1 MADTFKIYKDDE
13 VVAEGASPLAITSL
27 DPNTEVAAGKYQ
39 ATRVDGDRESERV
52 DIPGFKTLPIEVTG
66 VTLSQKTMTLEVGA
80 EKTLT
85 ATVEP
90 SNATDKTVRYNTSD
104 REVATVSASGDIRT
118 VTGVGPGTATITARA
133 GEQSAT
139 CTVTVRAPEPPEPDP
154 EPDPEED

>member
-1 MADTFKIYKDDE
+1 MPFKIYKGDA
-13 VVAEGASPLAITSL
+13 VVAEGQSPLEITGVA
-27 DPNTEVAAGKYQ
+27 PNTSVATGEYQ
-39 ATRVDGDRESERV
+39 AVRVEDDRESERV
-52 DIPGFKTLPIEVTG
+52 DIPGFKTLPIAVTE

-90 SNATDKTVRYNTSD
+90 SNATDKTVRYTTSD
-104 REVATVSASGDIRT
+104 REVATVSSTGDVRT

-133 GEQSAT
+133 GEQTAV

-154 EPDPEED
+154 EPEPDEEG